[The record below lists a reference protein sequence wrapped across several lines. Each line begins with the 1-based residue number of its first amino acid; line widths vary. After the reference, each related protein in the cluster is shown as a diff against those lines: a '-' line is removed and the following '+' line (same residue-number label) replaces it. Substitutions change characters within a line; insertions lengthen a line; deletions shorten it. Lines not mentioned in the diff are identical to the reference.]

1 MNVMVNLKSSKK
13 TKRRKQNMKKIIYW
27 VAVALIIASVA
38 FAAPKIKITAKDLP
52 GLKGT
57 WEGILSFGAGEKG
70 RTSPVKLEILT
81 DKVPVKA
88 KLTITDMPNVV
99 AMQFGDTG
107 GQKVVEADE
116 RIITSQGTLMWTGPA
131 KNFFEVTLTS
141 EKKLDAWYFL
151 GV

>member
-1 MNVMVNLKSSKK
+1 
-13 TKRRKQNMKKIIYW
+13 MKKIICLVVVVW
-27 VAVALIIASVA
+27 MIAAVAIA
-38 FAAPKIKITAKDLP
+38 AKKMVINEKNLP

>member
-1 MNVMVNLKSSKK
+1 
-13 TKRRKQNMKKIIYW
+13 MKKIICL
-27 VAVALIIASVA
+27 VVVVLMIAAVAIA
-38 FAAPKIKITAKDLP
+38 AKKMVINEKNLP
-52 GLKGT
+52 GLKVT

-88 KLTITDMPNVV
+88 KLTIPDMPNVV

>member
-1 MNVMVNLKSSKK
+1 
-13 TKRRKQNMKKIIYW
+13 MKKIICL
-27 VAVALIIASVA
+27 VVVVLMIAAVAIA
-38 FAAPKIKITAKDLP
+38 AKKMVINEKNLP

-70 RTSPVKLEILT
+70 RTSAVKLEILT

-88 KLTITDMPNVV
+88 KLTITDMPNVG

-116 RIITSQGTLMWTGPA
+116 RIITSQGTLMWTGPP
-131 KNFFEVTLTS
+131 KNFFEVTLTG